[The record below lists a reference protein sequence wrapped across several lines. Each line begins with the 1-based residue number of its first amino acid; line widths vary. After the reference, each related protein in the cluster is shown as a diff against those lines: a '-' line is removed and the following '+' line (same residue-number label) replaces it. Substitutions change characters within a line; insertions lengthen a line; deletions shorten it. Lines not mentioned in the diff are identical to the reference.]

1 MAESPYISVIV
12 PVYNAEKYLREAIE
26 SVINQTYQNWELIL
40 VNDGSTDNSAE
51 ICDEYAWKDK
61 RIQVIHKSNS
71 GGAKSRQEGLEKS
84 IAPLVTFMDADDYL
98 EPIALEYLLIKQ
110 RKTDADIIWADCQ
123 SIYEDGKKY
132 LFQRPNFEDQEIT
145 FSMALR
151 DVLTYS
157 TLCSIWAKL
166 YKREII
172 INCPFIATKIG
183 EDVLWLL
190 KLLPQTEG
198 RILRTSEKIYN
209 YRILGQS
216 QSHGNSKNLI
226 TETYFF
232 INKLDEFS
240 AENRT
245 DNEYNPY
252 LSYCICFNIEFILKK
267 QGIIKNL
274 DEELKTLMTKHLW
287 NVPSDLRE
295 RLNTIRLT
303 NNNFVNAVILTFSFL
318 PVTIKCNVKKI
329 VKKFLVHDKN

>member
-1 MAESPYISVIV
+1 MTEYPYISVIV

-40 VNDGSTDNSAE
+40 VNDGSTDSSPE
-51 ICDEYAWKDK
+51 ICNEYSRKDK

-110 RKTDADIIWADCQ
+110 RKTNADIIWADCQ
-123 SIYEDGKKY
+123 SIYEDGKRY
-132 LFQRPNFEDQEIT
+132 LYQRPDFEDEEIR
-145 FSMALR
+145 FEEALK

-157 TLCSIWAKL
+157 TLCAIWAKL
-166 YKREII
+166 YKREVI
-172 INCPFIATKIG
+172 INCPFISTKIG
-183 EDVLWLL
+183 EDVLWFL
-190 KLLPQTEG
+190 KLLPQTKG

-295 RLNTIRLT
+295 RLNTIKLT

-329 VKKFLVHDKN
+329 VKKLIRKR